1 MKTRTRKPTH
11 PGAILRHDY
20 LAPLGMTI
28 TALADRL
35 KVSRKHLSGVLNE
48 RAGIT
53 PDMALR
59 LSKAFNTT
67 PDLWLNLQN
76 AHDLWCAEHAPTGWA
91 EVTPITTAA

>member
-1 MKTRTRKPTH
+1 
-11 PGAILRHDY
+11 
-20 LAPLGMTI
+20 
-28 TALADRL
+28 
-35 KVSRKHLSGVLNE
+35 
-48 RAGIT
+48 
-53 PDMALR
+53 MALR